1 MRNTDTLNSSK
12 KIETSTLVK
21 VGVLSSIGYIL
32 MFIAIPIPF
41 LFPDFLKIDISDLP
55 VLIGGITLGPI
66 FGVLIAFIKNLLQF
80 LTGMSTTGGIGE
92 LANFL
97 IGASLV
103 FASSMLVKN
112 NKNLV
117 KALLFGVIAMT
128 LMGVLSNYFLI
139 LPFYSTIMPIEDVIE
154 MASVINPNIT
164 GKIDFII
171 WMIVPF
177 NILKGFIISS
187 ITVLTY
193 DKIKKVL

>member
-103 FASSMLVKN
+103 FASSMLFKN